1 MTEKSRFVT
10 ENSVQGFTVI
20 KKMLPE
26 PSHEQPKTQGTIK
39 SITKKASTNRFI
51 LTDEDAPGIEVLYT
65 PPAVDHER
73 PDTQG
78 TITEH
83 AEEN

>member
-1 MTEKSRFVT
+1 MTEESRFVT

-20 KKMLPE
+20 KKMPPE
-26 PSHEQPKTQGTIK
+26 PTPHEQ
-39 SITKKASTNRFI
+39 
-51 LTDEDAPGIEVLYT
+51 
-65 PPAVDHER
+65 